1 MNRTAA
7 QKSVFISG
15 GGAGIGRETARQFAA
30 AGWRVGLGDV
40 DAEALAQTQA
50 MIGASCETVV
60 LDVTDPAQWQDGLA
74 TFCGAGGLD
83 LLVNNAGV
91 LSAGPFESIP
101 LAAHRRLIDINVTGV
116 INGCHCA
123 LPWLRK
129 APDPRLINIA
139 SASAIYGQPDI
150 ATYSA
155 SKFAV
160 RALTEALDIE
170 WARHGVQVSALWPIF
185 VRTAMVDNAPEM
197 RATQKLGVHLKPEDV
212 ASVILKTAQSRRPAL
227 HIPVGP
233 QAGLLRTLIGVVPD
247 RIASRLVAHFA
258 GY

>member
-1 MNRTAA
+1 MSPRR
-7 QKSVFISG
+7 VFISG
-15 GGAGIGRETARQFAA
+15 GGAGIGRATARQFAQ
-30 AGWRVGLGDV
+30 AGWRVGIGDV
-40 DAEALAQTQA
+40 DAEGLAETRRL
-50 MIGASCETVV
+50 IGDHCDTFA
-60 LDVTDPAQWQDGLA
+60 LDVTQPDQWQTALS
-74 TFCGAGGLD
+74 TFCGDQGLD

-91 LSAGPFESIP
+91 LSAGRFETIP
-101 LAAHRRLIDINVTGV
+101 LNAHKRIVDINVTGV

-129 APDPRLINIA
+129 APAGRVINLA

-160 RALTEALDIE
+160 RGLTEALAIE
-170 WARHGVQVSALWPIF
+170 WAAHGIQVSSLWPIF

-197 RATQKLGVHLKPEDV
+197 RATRKLGVHLGPDDV
-212 ASVILKTAQSRRPAL
+212 AAVILLTATTKRPPV

-233 QAGLLRTLIGVVPD
+233 QVGLLRVAIGWIPD
-247 RIASRLVAHFA
+247 RLAARLVAYFA
-258 GY
+258 A

>member
-1 MNRTAA
+1 MDKIP
-7 QKSVFISG
+7 QKAVFISG
-15 GGAGIGRETARQFAA
+15 GGAGIGQEAARQFLA
-30 AGWRVGLGDV
+30 AGWRVGVGDVNTDALSRCRAQLGD
-40 DAEALAQTQA
+40 AL
-50 MIGASCETVV
+50 ETFT
-60 LDVTDPAQWQDGLA
+60 LDVTDAAQWQSVLKA
-74 TFCGAGGLD
+74 FCGEGGLD

-101 LAAHRRLIDINVTGV
+101 LAAHKRLIDINVTGV

-129 APDPRLINIA
+129 TPDPRLINIA

-150 ATYSA
+150 ASYSA

-170 WARHGVQVSALWPIF
+170 WARYGIQVSALWPIF

-212 ASVILKTAQSRRPAL
+212 AAVIVRTAQARRAPL
-227 HIPVGP
+227 HVPVGP
-233 QAGLLRTLIGVVPD
+233 QAGLLRNLIGVVPD
-247 RIASRLVAHFA
+247 RLASKLVAHFA